1 MSKDPSA
8 PKPKKATDDE
18 VSDEVLKWIS
28 GGASKDAHGCPGC
41 PHSTLGPAYQ
51 TGGHILVDGSIY
63 QDGVFT
69 RKL

>member
-8 PKPKKATDDE
+8 PKPNKATDDE

-28 GGASKDAHGCPGC
+28 GGASTESHGCPAC
-41 PHSTLGPAYQ
+41 PHPTLGPAYKS
-51 TGGHILVDGSIY
+51 GSHILVDGSIY